1 MFNDRQDH
9 SCLFRILKKEN
20 LPMTKF
26 RLAHLG
32 LVMAAIGFTAAAPM
46 VGLSSVA
53 YAADAVRAEIGK
65 PLQEAQKL
73 AAAGK
78 NKEALAKLKEAD
90 AVGGKSPHESYLIER
105 TRASAAAAA
114 GDNDA
119 AAKAFEAVINSGK
132 LSPAEQPKFTQ
143 ALAGIYYRAKDY
155 PKAITWIQRSLKDN
169 PNDGQM
175 HELLIQT
182 YYISGKY
189 SEAAKELQSSKAGSE
204 ASLQM
209 LANIQLK
216 QNDKEGYV
224 QTLERLAGAYP
235 KTSYWADLLNRVSG
249 KPGFSPTLSLDVLRL
264 RLANGLL
271 TKPGE
276 YMEMSQLALQA
287 GNPAEAIKIIDQGY
301 KKGALGTGSD
311 AARHQRLKDLATK
324 TQAEFDAKQAANEAE
339 AVKNKDAD
347 ALANMG
353 YALVSQGKAD
363 KGLALMDQAVKLGTA
378 KYPETVKLHQGI
390 AQSIAGKKAAALST
404 LKSVKGKDGAADLA
418 RYWTLNINHPM

>member
-1 MFNDRQDH
+1 
-9 SCLFRILKKEN
+9 
-20 LPMTKF
+20 MTKF

-32 LVMAAIGFTAAAPM
+32 LVMAAIGFTAAAPLA
-46 VGLSSVA
+46 GFSSVA

-90 AVGGKSPHESYLIER
+90 AVGGKSPNESYLIER
-105 TRASAAAAA
+105 TRASAAVAA
-114 GDNDA
+114 GDNDTA
-119 AAKAFEAVINSGK
+119 ARAFEAVINSGK
-132 LSPAEQPKFTQ
+132 LSAAEQPKFTQ

-169 PNDGQM
+169 PNDSQM
-175 HELLIQT
+175 HDLLIQT
-182 YYISGKY
+182 YYISGKLN
-189 SEAAKELQSSKAGSE
+189 EAAKELQSSKAGSE
-204 ASLQM
+204 SSLQM

-224 QTLERLAGAYP
+224 QTLEKLAGSYP

-249 KPGFSPTLSLDVLRL
+249 KPGFSSSLSLDVLRL

-311 AARHQRLKDLATK
+311 AARHQRLKDLAAK
-324 TQAEFDAKQAANEAE
+324 TQTEFDAKQPALEAE
-339 AVKNKDAD
+339 AVKAKDAD

-353 YALVSQGKAD
+353 YALVSEGKAD
-363 KGLALMDQAVKLGTA
+363 KGLALLDQAVKLGTA
-378 KYPETVKLHQGI
+378 KNPEAVKLHQGI
-390 AQSIAGKKAAALST
+390 AQFIAGKKPAALAT
-404 LKSVKGKDGAADLA
+404 LKTVKGKEGTADLA

>member
-1 MFNDRQDH
+1 
-9 SCLFRILKKEN
+9 
-20 LPMTKF
+20 MTKF

-32 LVMAAIGFTAAAPM
+32 LVMAAIGFTAAAPLA
-46 VGLSSVA
+46 GFSSLA
-53 YAADAVRAEIGK
+53 YAAEAVRAEIGK

-78 NKEALAKLKEAD
+78 NKEALAKLKETD
-90 AVGGKSPHESYLIER
+90 AVGGKTPNESYMIER

-119 AAKAFEAVINSGK
+119 AAKAFETVINSGK
-132 LSPAEQPKFTQ
+132 LSPAEAPKFTQ

-155 PKAITWIQRSLKDN
+155 PKAITWIQRALKDT
-169 PNDGQM
+169 PGDAQM

-189 SEAAKELQSSKAGSE
+189 AEAAKELQGAKGASE

-224 QTLERLAGAYP
+224 QTLEKLAGAYP

-249 KPGFSPTLSLDVLRL
+249 KPGFASSLSLDVLRL
-264 RLANGLL
+264 RLVNGLL
-271 TKPGE
+271 SKPNE
-276 YMEMSQLALQA
+276 YMEMSQLALQV
-287 GNPAEAIKIIDQGY
+287 GNPAEAAKIIDQGY

-311 AARHQRLKDLATK
+311 AARHQRLKDLAVK
-324 TQAEFDAKQAANEAE
+324 TQTEFDAKLAATEAE

-347 ALANMG
+347 ALANLG
-353 YALVSQGKAD
+353 FALVSAGKAD
-363 KGLALMDQAVKLGTA
+363 KGLPLMEQAVKLDSA
-378 KYPETVKLHQGI
+378 RNPEAVKLHLGI

-418 RYWTLNINHPM
+418 RYWTLNLNRS

>member
-1 MFNDRQDH
+1 
-9 SCLFRILKKEN
+9 
-20 LPMTKF
+20 MTKF

-32 LVMAAIGFTAAAPM
+32 LVMAAIGFTAAAPL
-46 VGLSSVA
+46 VGVSSVA
-53 YAADAVRAEIGK
+53 YAAETVRAEIGK

-78 NKEALAKLKEAD
+78 NKEALAKLRETD
-90 AVGGKSPHESYLIER
+90 SVGGKSANETYLIER

-119 AAKAFEAVINSGK
+119 AAKAFESVINSGK
-132 LSPAEQPKFTQ
+132 LSAAEQPKFTQ

-155 PKAITWIQRSLKDN
+155 PKAITWIQRALKDN

-175 HELLIQT
+175 RELLIQT

-189 SEAAKELQSSKAGSE
+189 AEAAKELQNTKGASE
-204 ASLQM
+204 QSLQM

-216 QNDKEGYV
+216 QNDKAGYV
-224 QTLERLAGAYP
+224 QTLEKLAGSYP

-249 KPGFSPTLSLDVLRL
+249 KPGFSSALSLDVLRL

-276 YMEMSQLALQA
+276 YMEMSQLSLQA

-311 AARHQRLKDLATK
+311 AARHQRLKDLAAK
-324 TQAEFDAKQAANEAE
+324 TQAEFDAKQAAAEAE

-347 ALANMG
+347 ALSNMG
-353 YALVSQGKAD
+353 YALVSEGKAD
-363 KGLALMDQAVKLGTA
+363 KGLALMDQAVKLGTG
-378 KYPETVKLHQGI
+378 KNPEAIKLHLGI
-390 AQSIAGKKAAALST
+390 AQSIAGKKAAALNT
-404 LKSVKGKDGAADLA
+404 LKSVKGTDGAADLA
-418 RYWTLNINHPM
+418 RYWTLNINRPM

>member
-1 MFNDRQDH
+1 
-9 SCLFRILKKEN
+9 
-20 LPMTKF
+20 MTKF

-32 LVMAAIGFTAAAPM
+32 LVMAAIGFTAAAPLA
-46 VGLSSVA
+46 GISSVA
-53 YAADAVRAEIGK
+53 YAAEAVRAEIGK

-78 NKEALAKLKEAD
+78 NKEALAKLKETD
-90 AVGGKSPHESYLIER
+90 AVGGKTPNEIYMIER

-119 AAKAFEAVINSGK
+119 AAKAFETVINSGK
-132 LSPAEQPKFTQ
+132 LSPAEAPKFTQ

-155 PKAITWIQRSLKDN
+155 PKAITWIQRALKDN
-169 PNDGQM
+169 PGDAQM

-189 SEAAKELQSSKAGSE
+189 AEAAKELQGTKGASE

-224 QTLERLAGAYP
+224 QTLEKLAGAYP
-235 KTSYWADLLNRVSG
+235 KSSYWADLLNRVSG
-249 KPGFSPTLSLDVLRL
+249 KPGFASSLSLDVLRL

-271 TKPGE
+271 TKPSE
-276 YMEMSQLALQA
+276 FMEMSQLALQA
-287 GNPAEAIKIIDQGY
+287 GNAAEAIKIIDQGY

-311 AARHQRLKDLATK
+311 AARHQRLKDLAAK
-324 TQAEFDAKQAANEAE
+324 TQTEFDAKQPAAEAE
-339 AVKNKDAD
+339 AVKAKDAD
-347 ALANMG
+347 ALSNMG
-353 YALVSQGKAD
+353 FALVTAGKAD
-363 KGLALMDQAVKLGTA
+363 KGLALMEQAVKLDSA
-378 KYPETVKLHQGI
+378 RNPEAAKLHLGI

-404 LKSVKGKDGAADLA
+404 LKSVKGKDGSADLA
-418 RYWTLNINHPM
+418 RYWTLNLNRS

>member
-1 MFNDRQDH
+1 
-9 SCLFRILKKEN
+9 
-20 LPMTKF
+20 MTKF

-46 VGLSSVA
+46 VGLTSVA
-53 YAADAVRAEIGK
+53 YAADTVRAEIGK

-78 NKEALAKLKEAD
+78 NKEALAKLKETD
-90 AVGGKSPHESYLIER
+90 AVGGKTPNETYLIER

-119 AAKAFEAVINSGK
+119 AARAFESVINSGK
-132 LSPAEQPKFTQ
+132 LSPAEAPKFTQ

-155 PKAITWIQRSLKDN
+155 PKAITWIQRALKDN

-189 SEAAKELQSSKAGSE
+189 AEAAKELSASKGASE
-204 ASLQM
+204 AQLQM

-216 QNDKEGYV
+216 QNDKAGYV
-224 QTLERLAGAYP
+224 QTLEKLAGAYP

-249 KPGFSPTLSLDVLRL
+249 KPGFSSNLGLDVLRL

-271 TKPGE
+271 TKPSD
-276 YMEMSQLALQA
+276 YMEMGQLALQA

-311 AARHQRLKDLATK
+311 AGRHQRLKDLATK
-324 TQAEFDAKQAANEAE
+324 TQAEFDAKLATNEAE

-347 ALANMG
+347 ALSAIG
-353 YALVSQGKAD
+353 YGLVSEGKAD
-363 KGLALMDQAVKLGTA
+363 KGLALMEQAVKMDTA
-378 KYPETVKLHQGI
+378 KHPEQIKLHLGQ
-390 AQSIAGKKAAALST
+390 AQAIAGKKAAALNT
-404 LKSVKGKDGAADLA
+404 LKSVHGDTGAADLA
-418 RYWTLNINHPM
+418 RYWSLNINHPM

>member
-1 MFNDRQDH
+1 
-9 SCLFRILKKEN
+9 
-20 LPMTKF
+20 MTKF

-46 VGLSSVA
+46 VGLTSVA

-78 NKEALAKLKEAD
+78 NKEALAKLKETD
-90 AVGGKSPHESYLIER
+90 AVGGKTPNETYLIER

>member
-1 MFNDRQDH
+1 
-9 SCLFRILKKEN
+9 
-20 LPMTKF
+20 MTKF

-32 LVMAAIGFTAAAPM
+32 LVMAAIGFTAAAPLA
-46 VGLSSVA
+46 GFSSVA

-155 PKAITWIQRSLKDN
+155 PKAITWIQRALKDN
-169 PNDGQM
+169 PSDGQM

-224 QTLERLAGAYP
+224 QTLEKLAGSYP

-249 KPGFSPTLSLDVLRL
+249 KPGFASSLSLDVLRL

-271 TKPGE
+271 SKPGE

-287 GNPAEAIKIIDQGY
+287 GDPAEAIKIIDQGY
-301 KKGALGTGSD
+301 KKGALGTGAD
-311 AARHQRLKDLATK
+311 AARHQRLKDLAAK
-324 TQAEFDAKQAANEAE
+324 TQTEFDTKQAALEAE

-353 YALVSQGKAD
+353 YALVSAGKAD
-363 KGLALMDQAVKLGTA
+363 KGLALLDQAVKLGTA
-378 KYPETVKLHQGI
+378 KNPDAVKLHQGI
-390 AQSIAGKKAAALST
+390 AQFNAGKKPAALAT
-404 LKSVKGKDGAADLA
+404 LKGVKGKDGTADLA
-418 RYWTLNINHPM
+418 RYWMLNINHPM

>member
-1 MFNDRQDH
+1 
-9 SCLFRILKKEN
+9 
-20 LPMTKF
+20 MTKF

-32 LVMAAIGFTAAAPM
+32 LVMAAIGFTAAAPLA
-46 VGLSSVA
+46 GFSSLA
-53 YAADAVRAEIGK
+53 YAAEAVRAEIGK

-78 NKEALAKLKEAD
+78 NKEALAKLKETD
-90 AVGGKSPHESYLIER
+90 AVGGKTPNETYMIER

-119 AAKAFEAVINSGK
+119 AAKAFETVINSGK
-132 LSPAEQPKFTQ
+132 LSPAEAPKFTQ

-155 PKAITWIQRSLKDN
+155 PKAITWIQRALKDT
-169 PNDGQM
+169 PGDAQM

-189 SEAAKELQSSKAGSE
+189 AEAAKELQGAKGASE

-224 QTLERLAGAYP
+224 QTLEKLAGAYP

-249 KPGFSPTLSLDVLRL
+249 KPGFASSLSLDVLRL
-264 RLANGLL
+264 RLVNGLL
-271 TKPGE
+271 SKPSE
-276 YMEMSQLALQA
+276 YMEMSQLALQV
-287 GNPAEAIKIIDQGY
+287 GNPAEAAKIIDQGY

-311 AARHQRLKDLATK
+311 AARHQRLKDLAVK
-324 TQAEFDAKQAANEAE
+324 TQTEFDAKLAATEAE

-347 ALANMG
+347 ALANLG
-353 YALVSQGKAD
+353 FALVSAGKAD
-363 KGLALMDQAVKLGTA
+363 KGLPLMEQAVKLDSA
-378 KYPETVKLHQGI
+378 RNPEAVKLHLGI

-418 RYWTLNINHPM
+418 RYWTLNLNRS

>member
-1 MFNDRQDH
+1 
-9 SCLFRILKKEN
+9 
-20 LPMTKF
+20 MTKF

-32 LVMAAIGFTAAAPM
+32 LVMAAIGFTAAAPLA
-46 VGLSSVA
+46 GISSVA
-53 YAADAVRAEIGK
+53 YAAEAVRAEIGK

-78 NKEALAKLKEAD
+78 NKEALAKLKETD
-90 AVGGKSPHESYLIER
+90 AVGGKTPNEIYMIER

-119 AAKAFEAVINSGK
+119 AAKAFETVINSGK
-132 LSPAEQPKFTQ
+132 LAPAEAPKFTQ

-155 PKAITWIQRSLKDN
+155 PKAITWIQRALKDN
-169 PNDGQM
+169 PGDAQM

-189 SEAAKELQSSKAGSE
+189 AEAAKELQGTKGASE

-224 QTLERLAGAYP
+224 QTLEKLAGAYP
-235 KTSYWADLLNRVSG
+235 KSSYWADLLNRVSG
-249 KPGFSPTLSLDVLRL
+249 KPGFASSLSLDVLRL

-271 TKPGE
+271 TKPSE
-276 YMEMSQLALQA
+276 FMEMSQLALQA
-287 GNPAEAIKIIDQGY
+287 GNAAEAIKIIDQGY
-301 KKGALGTGSD
+301 KKGALGTGAD
-311 AARHQRLKDLATK
+311 AARHQRLKDLAAK
-324 TQAEFDAKQAANEAE
+324 TQTEFDAKQAAAEAE
-339 AVKNKDAD
+339 AVKAKDAD
-347 ALANMG
+347 ALSNMG
-353 YALVSQGKAD
+353 FALVTAGKAD
-363 KGLALMDQAVKLGTA
+363 KGLSLMEQAVKLDSA
-378 KYPETVKLHQGI
+378 RNPEAAKLHLGI

-404 LKSVKGKDGAADLA
+404 LKSVKGKDGTADLA
-418 RYWTLNINHPM
+418 RYWTLNLNRS